1 MRGGQS
7 EDAGA
12 VARFPEEYIQ
22 ALFTPPSG
30 A

>member
-1 MRGGQS
+1 MRGAQS

-12 VARFPEEYIQ
+12 VARFPKKYIQ
-22 ALFTPPSG
+22 ALVTPISG

>member
-1 MRGGQS
+1 MSGERP

-12 VARFPEEYIQ
+12 VARFPDEYIQ
-22 ALFTPPSG
+22 ALFTPISG